1 MADAIVH
8 RAVFLGGPCDGHE
21 QAGNA
26 PPPTPEFVQPRGAR
40 DAVYTLESEKGGVY
54 RYRFTGYR
62 ERPKSRTSGRKPKP
76 KE

>member
-1 MADAIVH
+1 MADANVYH
-8 RAVFLGGPCDGHE
+8 AVFFGGPCDGFE
-21 QAGNA
+21 QSGAA

-40 DAVYTLESEKGGVY
+40 DLVYTLESEKGGVY

-62 ERPKSRTSGRKPKP
+62 ERPKARASGRKPKP